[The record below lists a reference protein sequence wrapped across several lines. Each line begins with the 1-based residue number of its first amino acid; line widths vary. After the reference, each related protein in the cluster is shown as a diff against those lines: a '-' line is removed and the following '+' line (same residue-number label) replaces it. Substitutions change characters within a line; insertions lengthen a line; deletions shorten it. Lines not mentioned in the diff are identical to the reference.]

1 MPEELLVGLCIIP
14 LVAIPFVFFAFV
26 RYMRY
31 RETLVLAEKG
41 LVSPASHSNG
51 RDTLRWGIVI
61 TALGLALMCGLYP
74 VGFLMRDSG
83 LPLFFG
89 PWMLIGLIPTALG
102 LALILIYR
110 VTRDENGN
118 GTGGIGGTNGAGSG
132 SAAVAPA
139 AVGNAG
145 SPVSPGWGTE
155 SDIADLD
162 AEPGSQMPL
171 D

>member
-1 MPEELLVGLCIIP
+1 MPEELMVGLCIIP

-74 VGFLMRDSG
+74 VGFFMRDSG

-118 GTGGIGGTNGAGSG
+118 GKGGNSSSGG
-132 SAAVAPA
+132 AAASPA
-139 AVGNAG
+139 AVGGAA
-145 SPVSPGWGTE
+145 SPVPPGWGAE
-155 SDIADLD
+155 PDSADLG
-162 AEPGSQMPL
+162 AEPGSQTPL